1 MSARTLIILPILI
14 TSIFAQSF
22 RHNLT
27 GGYFDRGGNS
37 DYEYYNFGWSTVANG
52 DIAIGGLTLKDSE
65 FLLAFDKNV
74 SNWQGASYEDDQD
87 LILKFDLWA
96 NGKVSPFLMFETSF
110 NKLQGIKSRSN
121 YGVGAKWRV
130 FGDFL
135 SISAAFLQESEEIVG
150 KNSVYLYADF
160 GDSLGVSGYGDNTD
174 LKPTTYSRISIRPK
188 LKLPLGD
195 NFYYQSEYYYKPA
208 GNDILTHWKNS
219 FIIKTAAE
227 WLSIEVK
234 YNVKND
240 SRPAPKVFGTYDLK
254 YYTEGQSITFEN
266 PGNAKD
272 LLSFFDRNP
281 EQSKEDGFGNYY
293 LKDYES
299 DDTTIS
305 IGINIS
311 F

>member
-1 MSARTLIILPILI
+1 M
-14 TSIFAQSF
+14 
-22 RHNLT
+22 
-27 GGYFDRGGNS
+27 
-37 DYEYYNFGWSTVANG
+37 
-52 DIAIGGLTLKDSE
+52 
-65 FLLAFDKNV
+65 
-74 SNWQGASYEDDQD
+74 
-87 LILKFDLWA
+87 
-96 NGKVSPFLMFETSF
+96 
-110 NKLQGIKSRSN
+110 
-121 YGVGAKWRV
+121 
-130 FGDFL
+130 
-135 SISAAFLQESEEIVG
+135 
-150 KNSVYLYADF
+150 
-160 GDSLGVSGYGDNTD
+160 
-174 LKPTTYSRISIRPK
+174 
-188 LKLPLGD
+188 
-195 NFYYQSEYYYKPA
+195 
-208 GNDILTHWKNS
+208 
-219 FIIKTAAE
+219 
-227 WLSIEVK
+227 K

>member
-1 MSARTLIILPILI
+1 MSTRTLIILPFLI

-27 GGYFDRGGNS
+27 GSYYDRGGNS

-96 NGKVSPFLMFETSF
+96 NGQISPFLMYETSF
-110 NKLQGIKSRSN
+110 DKLQGIKNRTN

-130 FGDFL
+130 FGDMF
-135 SISAAFLQESEEIVG
+135 SISAAFLNESEETIS
-150 KNSVYLYADF
+150 KSSIYVYTYWSG
-160 GDSLGVSGYGDNTD
+160 GDSLYVSDIKDNND
-174 LKPTTYSRISIRPK
+174 LKPKTFSRLSIRPK
-188 LKLPLGD
+188 LKLPIGE
-195 NFYYQSEYYYKPA
+195 NFYYESQYYYKPA
-208 GNDILTHWKNS
+208 GDDVLTNWTNKLTVKTKADWLDIVISYKIKNDNLPAPKIFRMYDTADTGRPSSITFDSNGKGVSILYDKDPTQSAEDGLGNYYIKNY
-219 FIIKTAAE
+219 K
-227 WLSIEVK
+227 
-234 YNVKND
+234 KND
-240 SRPAPKVFGTYDLK
+240 STL
-254 YYTEGQSITFEN
+254 
-266 PGNAKD
+266 
-272 LLSFFDRNP
+272 
-281 EQSKEDGFGNYY
+281 
-293 LKDYES
+293 
-299 DDTTIS
+299 S

>member
-27 GGYFDRGGNS
+27 GGYYDRGGNS

-96 NGKVSPFLMFETSF
+96 NGNISPFLMFETSF

-160 GDSLGVSGYGDNTD
+160 GDSLGVSGYEHNKD

-195 NFYYQSEYYYKPA
+195 NFHYQSEYYYKPA
-208 GNDILTHWKNS
+208 GNDILTHWKNL

-272 LLSFFDRNP
+272 LLSFFDRNS
-281 EQSKEDGFGNYY
+281 EQSKEDGFGDYY

>member
-1 MSARTLIILPILI
+1 MSTRTLIILPILI

-27 GGYFDRGGNS
+27 GGYYDRGGNS
-37 DYEYYNFGWSTVANG
+37 DYEHYNFGWSTVANG

-96 NGKVSPFLMFETSF
+96 NGKVSPFLIFETSF
-110 NKLQGIKSRSN
+110 NKLQGIKNRSN

-160 GDSLGVSGYGDNTD
+160 GDSLGVSGFEHNTD
-174 LKPTTYSRISIRPK
+174 LKPITYSRISIRPK

-293 LKDYES
+293 LKDYKS